1 MREITSVFEVF
12 ELKISGLTKVAFLK
26 TFKMHIF
33 LYEKKIIRGASFH
46 SRRIYS
52 VEKDKKN

>member
-12 ELKISGLTKVAFLK
+12 QLKISGLTKAAFLK
-26 TFKMHIF
+26 AFKMHHF
-33 LYEKKIIRGASFH
+33 FYEKKIIRGASFH